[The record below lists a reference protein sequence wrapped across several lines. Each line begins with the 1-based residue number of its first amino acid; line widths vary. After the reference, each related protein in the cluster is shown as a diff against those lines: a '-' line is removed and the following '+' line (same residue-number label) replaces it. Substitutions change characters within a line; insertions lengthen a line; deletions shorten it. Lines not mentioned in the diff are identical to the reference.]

1 MRRRAQLKG
10 LIRLHKEKWV
20 SEINFLRNRKLTC
33 FVLRSLELQN
43 QIYARFQWSFSR
55 FEIIVNQQF
64 FFRLS
69 HHVFKVFPWKNP
81 GQGNLK
87 SIYRLGFVHREMQQA
102 NCFFISHLQPR
113 EMKIDF
119 LANTFNVKSPFVE
132 KINDLITWWRTCHE
146 KKSEKREIHIYNV
159 LIIANNK
166 RVFACVCVFAWLYHA
181 TMCNKLHSNR
191 KTID

>member
-1 MRRRAQLKG
+1 MGQWNQLFKKSKTH
-10 LIRLHKEKWV
+10 LFRPQIIRITK
-20 SEINFLRNRKLTC
+20 SNLRTISMIILTLWNYC
-33 FVLRSLELQN
+33 QPT
-43 QIYARFQWSFSR
+43 
-55 FEIIVNQQF
+55 IIF